1 MGKAAVTV
9 TENDGQ
15 DLTGWKPTLKQ
26 QAVLE
31 VARTGTHRTISAICN
46 AAGVSRQ
53 AYHGWIKDDAG
64 FADAWNSIWRGA
76 AQNAMPLVVAA
87 MVRKA
92 VKGDTQA
99 ARLVAEIAEATRTKD
114 FAAFQN
120 LHFEVKLVGSPGF
133 GPLSNSDQNP
143 LSR

>member
-1 MGKAAVTV
+1 MGKAALPA
-9 TENDGQ
+9 TEDGGQ
-15 DLTGWKPTLKQ
+15 DLTGWAPTVKQ
-26 QAVLE
+26 RAVLE
-31 VARTGTHRTISAICN
+31 VAQKGQHRTISAICN

-64 FADAWNSIWRGA
+64 FADAWNSLWRGA

-92 VKGDTQA
+92 AKGDVGA

-120 LHFEVKLVGSPGF
+120 LHFEVSLVTSDGSTKTLQHVDG
-133 GPLSNSDQNP
+133 DDEA
-143 LSR
+143 